1 MKLFLIFLE
10 NCIQASD
17 NLGEGTSKATESQL
31 DTEASWI
38 TLDEWDENDA
48 VFPEN
53 MELSKKSHISE
64 RMRLLEARLGTKKD
78 EEGCDEN
85 RPPIRHVPMY
95 DDLDMFDECGS
106 SNITTRR
113 LRVNPIRKKR
123 TSENGKF
130 VICIL

>member
-1 MKLFLIFLE
+1 MIFLE

-38 TLDEWDENDA
+38 TLDEWDANDA

-64 RMRLLEARLGTKKD
+64 RMRLLEARLGPTKD
-78 EEGCDEN
+78 EQGCDEN

-95 DDLDMFDECGS
+95 DDLDMFEESGS
-106 SNITTRR
+106 SNIARRR
-113 LRVNPIRKKR
+113 LRVNPIRNKR

-130 VICIL
+130 AIFT

>member
-17 NLGEGTSKATESQL
+17 NLGEGTSKATGSQL

-38 TLDEWDENDA
+38 TVDEWDVNDA
-48 VFPEN
+48 VFPEK

-64 RMRLLEARLGTKKD
+64 RMRLLEARLGPKKD
-78 EEGCDEN
+78 EQGCDEN

-95 DDLDMFDECGS
+95 DDLDMFEEGGS
-106 SNITTRR
+106 GNITRRR
-113 LRVNPIRKKR
+113 LRVNPIRNKR

-130 VICIL
+130 AIFT

>member
-1 MKLFLIFLE
+1 MIFLE

-31 DTEASWI
+31 DTEESWI
-38 TLDEWDENDA
+38 TLDEWDANDA

-64 RMRLLEARLGTKKD
+64 RMRLLEARLGPKKD
-78 EEGCDEN
+78 EKGYDEN
-85 RPPIRHVPMY
+85 LPPIRHVPMY
-95 DDLDMFDECGS
+95 DDLDMFEDGGS
-106 SNITTRR
+106 NEISRRR
-113 LRVNPIRKKR
+113 LRVIPIRNKR

-130 VICIL
+130 MICI